1 MVTLLHVMLTWSYQS
16 RRVTAVRV
24 AYNALEVVP
33 VVLDARRYFP
43 PLWIARARATHKMA
57 LCVEWVTKKGAR
69 NTFTNHG

>member
-1 MVTLLHVMLTWSYQS
+1 VVLHVMLTWSYQS

-33 VVLDARRYFP
+33 TRVGTFP
-43 PLWIARARATHKMA
+43 HCGLR
-57 LCVEWVTKKGAR
+57 VEWVTKKGAR